1 MPLSWDFT
9 SHQIEILNHHTAQQ
23 PFLLILCILS
33 MAATI
38 LSRKADSFLDFPN
51 IFLMLQTSTWFSLL
65 SLVLWLSL
73 RFLTGIIF
81 MTHRRTGVCLKVST
95 LRRQFHSLSCI
106 GLSSPCMLSCIAILS
121 EAQNRRSL
129 LWFHPFLL
137 QVRICYTFDH
147 PISLADIFLHFP
159 VMHSSTSTL
168 SFLLLSASYTMQGNL
183 LSISQNGL

>member
-1 MPLSWDFT
+1 MHSFNGSNHPFQKSRLIFRLPQHF
-9 SHQIEILNHHTAQQ
+9 SH
-23 PFLLILCILS
+23 
-33 MAATI
+33 AANFHLVLTFI
-38 LSRKADSFLDFPN
+38 SA
-51 IFLMLQTSTWFSLL
+51 
-65 SLVLWLSL
+65 LVLWLSL